1 MEKGIDLC
9 APCAAREEA
18 KLAGTGLRLSRVAG
32 GVNNKITCWGCGRR
46 RYGARYELLEGV
58 NES

>member
-1 MEKGIDLC
+1 MKARQYDFC
-9 APCAAREEA
+9 APCAAKEEA

-46 RYGARYELLEGV
+46 RYGARYTVEAEK
-58 NES
+58 